1 MSRHL
6 GADTTEIDATIL
18 FVLQI
23 LSDNFRLAH
32 CEYTG
37 LSEPMGRGDIATSE
51 LADQFTLSQPGR
63 GQIMLTT
70 LLLAPPPQCYQMEFG
85 GLEVR
90 PNVSKIPVFK
100 WFSSCLENN
109 LSEDLKKVG
118 W

>member
-6 GADTTEIDATIL
+6 GADNTEIDATIL

-51 LADQFTLSQPGR
+51 LADQFTQG
-63 GQIMLTT
+63 
-70 LLLAPPPQCYQMEFG
+70 LLLEIPTREGADYAHNITTCPPPQV
-85 GLEVR
+85 L
-90 PNVSKIPVFK
+90 PNGVWRFRGPTKCFK
-100 WFSSCLENN
+100 NPGF
-109 LSEDLKKVG
+109 
-118 W
+118 